1 MLSQLF
7 YHPMM
12 EAKVALL
19 LPSRGGN
26 SFHCQCKLPGLNNIL
41 AIICSTHFMITYIII
56 PPREDGPHRLPFINY
71 LIEDQSLVGMA
82 SY

>member
-41 AIICSTHFMITYIII
+41 AIICSIRALRVVYGGYAHY
-56 PPREDGPHRLPFINY
+56 RD
-71 LIEDQSLVGMA
+71 S
-82 SY
+82 